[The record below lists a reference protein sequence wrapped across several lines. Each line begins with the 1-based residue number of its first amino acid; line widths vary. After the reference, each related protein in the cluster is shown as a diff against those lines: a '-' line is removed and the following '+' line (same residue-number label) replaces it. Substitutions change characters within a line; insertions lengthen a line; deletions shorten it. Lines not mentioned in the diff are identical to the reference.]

1 MMAIALKLA
10 LELSLNVIKADG
22 AYFELA
28 LFKAT
33 ESLHF
38 LSFSQA
44 LEPLQHFEVGTGYDN
59 RLILGLLLF
68 PLPLLLDYLNGVD
81 DGVGLQ
87 SVHNIH

>member
-38 LSFSQA
+38 LVFSQA
-44 LEPLQHFEVGTGYDN
+44 LEFLEQVHVGVSDDD
-59 RLILGLLLF
+59 RLVRFVLLCILPMFLD
-68 PLPLLLDYLNGVD
+68 LLDSCD
-81 DGVGLQ
+81 D
-87 SVHNIH
+87 